1 MGLKKAIKLNQYT
14 KYTTLT
20 LNGKTYSKAALLTK
34 VKTVELNVSTTSTWE
49 KSLFRFISEWLDET
63 AFVIVKTSGSTG
75 KPKLIRLEKDKMVAS
90 AKATGHYFQL
100 GKKTMALLC
109 LPCDYIAG
117 KMMVVRSFV
126 LGMNLLTVSPSS
138 YPLSEKLENVD
149 FAAMIPLQVAN
160 SLAANFVQ
168 FNQIKQVII
177 GGGAVDSTL
186 LQRLQKVKPICYA
199 TYGMTETITH
209 IAVKR
214 LNTPQATA
222 IYQALE
228 NVQFSQDKRGCLV
241 IDALHLSSEKVTTND
256 LVHLVNRYTFE
267 WLGRYDNVIN
277 TGGIKVHPEQVE
289 KKLAIF
295 ISCRFFIAS
304 LPHEKLGN
312 QVILVIEG
320 DANKSQHLLEIDFKT
335 ILSKYEIPKRIYF
348 QSKFAETPTGK
359 IQRQQTIQALDLL
372 ISY

>member
-1 MGLKKAIKLNQYT
+1 MGFKKAIQLNQYT

-20 LNGKTYSKAALLTK
+20 LNGKTYSKVALLTK
-34 VKTVELNVSTTSTWE
+34 VKTVELNVSTTSAWQI
-49 KSLFRFISEWLDET
+49 SLFQFIGKWLDET
-63 AFVIVKTSGSTG
+63 AFVTVKTSGSTG
-75 KPKLIRLEKDKMVAS
+75 KPKLICLEKDKMVAS
-90 AKATGHYFQL
+90 AMATGRYFQL
-100 GKKTMALLC
+100 EKKTTALLC

-160 SLAANFVQ
+160 SLVANFDQ

-186 LQRLQKVKPICYA
+186 FQCLQKAKPICYA

-214 LNTPQATA
+214 LNTPQATTT
-222 IYQALE
+222 YQALE
-228 NVQFSQDKRGCLV
+228 NVQFFQDKRDCLV
-241 IDALHLSSEKVTTND
+241 IDAPHLSHEKVITND
-256 LVHLVNRYTFE
+256 IVRLINSSNFE

-277 TGGIKVHPEQVE
+277 TGGIKVHPEQIE
-289 KKLAIF
+289 KKLTPF
-295 ISCRFFIAS
+295 IPLRFFIGS
-304 LPHEKLGN
+304 LPDEKLGN

-320 DANKSQHLLEIDFKT
+320 KANQDQQLLEIDFKR
-335 ILSKYEIPKRIYF
+335 ILSKYEIPKKIYF
-348 QSKFAETPTGK
+348 QAKFSETPTGK
-359 IQRQQTIQALDLL
+359 IQRQQTINALMLL
-372 ISY
+372 